1 MLEGLDF
8 QLWLLRL
15 GLLWRLPMHSFRF
28 FLLGGCG
35 YAWGLLVGLDFWLW
49 LWVSCALFF
58 WIFCVFVGGV
68 DGSGIWVCRRWW
80 RWNWVWV
87 WVSCSLCRVMQV
99 GEEDS
104 WKWLIS
110 GLHHFGK
117 RWTKKLW
124 YVIRFC
130 YQTKFLEFLSNSGVW
145 VMSYGFWVWVMSYD
159 YWIMKIESCL
169 NQTSP

>member
-1 MLEGLDF
+1 MCWRVWIFSCGCWGLGCCGGCLCIRLDFFFWEVVVMLEGC
-8 QLWLLRL
+8 W
-15 GLLWRLPMHSFRF
+15 
-28 FLLGGCG
+28 
-35 YAWGLLVGLDFWLW
+35 
-49 LWVSCALFF
+49 
-58 WIFCVFVGGV
+58 FCVFVGGV
-68 DGSGIWVCRRWW
+68 DGSGIWVCRWWW

-124 YVIRFC
+124 YVIGFC
-130 YQTKFLEFLSNSGVW
+130 YQTNFLEFLSNSGVW